1 VAQVVSEESHVERV
15 GRPRRLAVSIGSA
28 SMSCVR
34 KPIVMDVDTGTDDAL
49 ALIYALGHPGLE
61 LRGISCVM
69 GNVPLDQVVINTCK
83 VLDAVGAADI
93 PVAAGAAE
101 PLVERS
107 RRKNS
112 PHGPDGL
119 AGIHLPDTLRRPSP
133 LKAVA
138 LLHQLIITSTEPV
151 SLVTLA
157 PKTNIAL
164 LLQQHP
170 DIAAL
175 LEMIIFMG
183 GAVDRRTAEFNVWQD
198 PEAAAY
204 LIESSIPILMYGLDM
219 FQRLIIGQRYIDR
232 FRAHDH
238 PAIRLA
244 GELLQRRAG
253 HNGPHQRKAGLL
265 GDAGALLL
273 LTNPELFVT
282 QELPVRIELK
292 DAKRGQSIVTRGAA
306 NAWPYIRV
314 AVDLDVAKA
323 ASAFV
328 ETINA
333 YAA

>member
-1 VAQVVSEESHVERV
+1 
-15 GRPRRLAVSIGSA
+15 
-28 SMSCVR
+28 MSLVL

-49 ALIYALGHPGLE
+49 AIIYALGHPDLE
-61 LRGISCVM
+61 LRGISCVT

-83 VLDAVGAADI
+83 VLDAAGAADI

-119 AGIHLPDTLRRPSP
+119 AGIHLPDTSRRLSP
-133 LKAVA
+133 LKAVD
-138 LLHQLIITSTEPV
+138 LLHQLIIDSPKPV

-157 PKTNIAL
+157 PKTNVAL
-164 LLQQHP
+164 LLQEHP
-170 DIAAL
+170 DITAL
-175 LEMIIFMG
+175 IEMIIFMG
-183 GAVDRRTAEFNVWQD
+183 GAVDRPIAEFNVWQD

-204 LIESSIPILMYGLDM
+204 LIESSIATLMYGLDL
-219 FQRLIIGQRYIDR
+219 FERVIIEQRYVDR

-253 HNGPHQRKAGLL
+253 HNGPHQTRAALL

-273 LTNPELFVT
+273 LTNPELFIT
-282 QELPVRIELK
+282 EELPVRIELEGE
-292 DAKRGQSIVTRGAA
+292 KRGRSILGRGVAA
-306 NAWPYIRV
+306 NAWSRIRV

-328 ETINA
+328 ETISA
-333 YAA
+333 YAV

>member
-1 VAQVVSEESHVERV
+1 M
-15 GRPRRLAVSIGSA
+15 L
-28 SMSCVR
+28 
-34 KPIVMDVDTGTDDAL
+34 KPIIMDVDTGTDDAL
-49 ALIYALGHPGLE
+49 AIIYAVGHPDLE
-61 LRGISCVM
+61 LRGISCVT
-69 GNVPLDQVVINTCK
+69 GNVPLAQVVINTCK
-83 VLDAVGAADI
+83 VLDAAGAPDI

-107 RRKNS
+107 RRKDS

-119 AGIHLPDTLRRPSP
+119 AGIHLPDTPRRPSP
-133 LKAVA
+133 LQAVD
-138 LLHQLIITSTEPV
+138 LLHQLIVDSPQPV

-157 PKTNIAL
+157 PKTNVAL
-164 LLQQHP
+164 LLQEHP

-183 GAVDRRTAEFNVWQD
+183 GAVDRSTAEFNVWQD

-219 FQRLIIGQRYIDR
+219 FERLIIGQRYIDR

-253 HNGPHQRKAGLL
+253 HNGPHQTKAGLL

-282 QELPVRIELK
+282 EELPVRIELK
-292 DAKRGQSIVTRGAA
+292 GARRGRSVLGRGAAA
-306 NAWPYIRV
+306 NAWPRIRV

-328 ETINA
+328 QTINA